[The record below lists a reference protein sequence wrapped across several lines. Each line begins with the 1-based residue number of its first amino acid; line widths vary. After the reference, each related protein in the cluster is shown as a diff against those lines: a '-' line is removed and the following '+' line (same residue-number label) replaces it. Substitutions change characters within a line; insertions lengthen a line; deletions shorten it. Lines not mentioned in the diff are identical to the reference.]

1 MRRSFLPFIALALLV
16 PSLSSAQETALTPIA
31 DRSQIVAL
39 LASYAGEW
47 TGRGQTRSDFDDELE
62 AAACRLETVFDA
74 ATETLTNTG
83 ACANSVRA
91 IDIIGE
97 LTIAED
103 GGLTGGYFGGF
114 DAAQLL
120 ESGGVA
126 YEEGFVVNARY
137 QVEIRREVREIDV
150 EVRVGAPILRDD
162 GRTAFSMVVLVLDQD
177 TSEYVE
183 FSVMIFTLNI

>member
-1 MRRSFLPFIALALLV
+1 MRRSFLPFVALALLV
-16 PSLSSAQETALTPIA
+16 PSQSNAQELTPIA

-47 TGRGQTRSDFDDELE
+47 TGRGQTRSDFDEELE

-74 ATETLTNTG
+74 GAETLTNTG

-91 IDIIGE
+91 IDISGE
-97 LTIAED
+97 LTVAED
-103 GGLTGGYFGGF
+103 GSLTGGYFGGF

-120 ESGGVA
+120 ESAGVA

-137 QVEIRREVREIDV
+137 QVEIRREIREIDV
-150 EVRVGAPILRDD
+150 EVRVGVPILRDD
-162 GRTAFSMVVLVLDQD
+162 GGTAFSMVVLVLNQD
-177 TSEYVE
+177 TAEYVE
-183 FSVMIFTLNI
+183 FSVMIFTLNS